1 MTEKQEIFK
10 KIMPLAVLKAMTP
23 EARLAVS
30 QILIVDGIVPLHR
43 FPFRVGREMR
53 VKIIDGRVE
62 RIARLKAENELPNN
76 DLYLVDDGVQFNIA
90 KEHFQIEK
98 DGDSFYVYDRDS
110 DTGTLVGER
119 QVGAGGETTAEL
131 KDGDLVTIGTRQ
143 SPYVFQFIELS
154 EFELPSER

>member
-10 KIMPLAVLKAMTP
+10 RIMPLAVLKAMTP

-131 KDGDLVTIGTRQ
+131 KDGDLVTIGTRK
-143 SPYVFQFIELS
+143 SPYVFQFIYLG
-154 EFELPSER
+154 EFELMPK